1 VRLGAVTQQLLRD
14 NSLVSYRSLTET
26 SLFAMNVRT
35 IIVPL
40 GDWEKNPETIG
51 FRLWQF
57 TFKQRDI
64 QWQIGGY

>member
-1 VRLGAVTQQLLRD
+1 
-14 NSLVSYRSLTET
+14 
-26 SLFAMNVRT
+26 MNVRT